1 MDPSGVNV
9 AVADLK
15 LNDTTKP
22 SGPQPSAKP
31 TGQKP
36 KKDDGKFVLKTPKV
50 CLLSFLCL

>member
-15 LNDTTKP
+15 LNDTTTP
-22 SGPQPSAKP
+22 SGPQPSTKP